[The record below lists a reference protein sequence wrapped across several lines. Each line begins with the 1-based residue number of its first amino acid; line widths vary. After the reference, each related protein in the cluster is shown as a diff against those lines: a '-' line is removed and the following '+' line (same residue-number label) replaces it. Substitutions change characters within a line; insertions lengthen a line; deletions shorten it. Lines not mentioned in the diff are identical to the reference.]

1 MLYFEWWAL
10 RLLRVSCLLR
20 TGARREEEREGGSP
34 ILTLTH
40 LTAPILQQGTAS
52 GLLYLH
58 SVSIVHRD
66 VKPGNIL
73 VDAKNKIAKVAD
85 YGISRVVDATETMTL
100 VGTPLYQAPEISR
113 GERYGFAADVYS
125 FALTMYAVCD
135 RVGLLVFASSPLLFF
150 SSFER

>member
-1 MLYFEWWAL
+1 MRNIYLHCEAPN
-10 RLLRVSCLLR
+10 S
-20 TGARREEEREGGSP
+20 
-34 ILTLTH
+34 ILH
-40 LTAPILQQGTAS
+40 QGTAS

-58 SVSIVHRD
+58 SVGIVHRD

-85 YGISRVVDATETMTL
+85 YGVSRVIDATQTMTL

-135 RVGLLVFASSPLLFF
+135 RVGFGLCLFH
-150 SSFER
+150 